1 MRDSITGPIKN
12 QNVNTSYTS
21 RKKDSEDG
29 DDMRQVI
36 SILNDQ
42 ILAKSKEIQEMK
54 EAQSKKIDEI
64 HLELADYKIQLAQC
78 KSSVQDLED
87 FIEIGKVQVDKL
99 EQTLNERDSEIIQ
112 LKMDL
117 KTADNKVKSLV

>member
-12 QNVNTSYTS
+12 HNVNTSYTS

-29 DDMRQVI
+29 EDMRQVI

-42 ILAKSKEIQEMK
+42 ILAKSKEIQDLK

-64 HLELADYKIQLAQC
+64 HLELADYKI
-78 KSSVQDLED
+78 
-87 FIEIGKVQVDKL
+87 
-99 EQTLNERDSEIIQ
+99 
-112 LKMDL
+112 
-117 KTADNKVKSLV
+117 